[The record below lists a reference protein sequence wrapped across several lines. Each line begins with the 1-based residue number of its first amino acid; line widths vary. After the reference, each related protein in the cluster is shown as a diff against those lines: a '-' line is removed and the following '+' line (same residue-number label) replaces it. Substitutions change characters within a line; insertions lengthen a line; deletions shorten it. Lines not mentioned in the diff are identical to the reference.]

1 LKHTTLKHTT
11 LSQGW
16 RYGLTVAIATV
27 AVAASSSP
35 TDAQIQQIQ
44 TIPASIPTS
53 IQTTQG
59 RICPK
64 ELPAALEAIRTRQG
78 VASARWGVLVASAT
92 NPTVL
97 YRHNPEDF
105 LIPASNVKLLT
116 TAAAMR
122 VAVNRNTQEL
132 SVLRKLI
139 EESNRFSDNYAANV
153 LLKRIGGLEMVRN
166 SLSPLGI
173 SPDSY
178 RQIDGSGL
186 SRNNRA
192 KPSTFVRL
200 LNAMYGRTENQ
211 LFYNSLAVGGV
222 SGTLRNRFHNTMAEG
237 RVHAKTGTLTGVRAL
252 SGYLENPNYGTMTFS
267 IVVNQRWQSG
277 EVLVKAVDQMVLQMA
292 RVTYCD
298 EF

>member
-1 LKHTTLKHTT
+1 MNHNTLKHNT
-11 LSQGW
+11 LRQG
-16 RYGLTVAIATV
+16 RMYGLSVAIAAV
-27 AVAASSSP
+27 AVGAFSSP
-35 TDAQIQQIQ
+35 TDAQIQEIR
-44 TIPASIPTS
+44 TIPVTIPT
-53 IQTTQG
+53 TQS

-64 ELPAALEAIRTRQG
+64 DLPAALDSIRTRQG
-78 VASARWGVLVASAT
+78 VSTARWGVLVASA
-92 NPTVL
+92 NSPTVL
-97 YRHNPEDF
+97 YRHNAEDF

-122 VAVNRNTQEL
+122 VSANRTFQEV

-139 EESNRFSDNYAANV
+139 EESNRFSDNYSANV
-153 LLKRIGGLEMVRN
+153 LLKRIGGLEMVRS
-166 SLSPLGI
+166 SLAPLGI

-192 KPSTFVRL
+192 KPSTFVKL
-200 LNAMYGRTENQ
+200 LNAMHGRAENR
-211 LFYNSLAVGGV
+211 LFYDSLAVGGV
-222 SGTLRNRFHNTMAEG
+222 NGTLRNRFHNTMAEG
-237 RVHAKTGTLTGVRAL
+237 RVRAKTGTLSGVRAL
-252 SGYLENPNYGTMTFS
+252 SGYLENPNFGTMTFS